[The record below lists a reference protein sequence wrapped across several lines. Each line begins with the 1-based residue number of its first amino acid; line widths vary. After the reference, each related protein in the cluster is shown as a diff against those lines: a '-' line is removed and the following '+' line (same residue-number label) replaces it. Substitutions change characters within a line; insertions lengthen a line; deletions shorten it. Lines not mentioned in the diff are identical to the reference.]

1 MKASHVLAGVLCTM
15 LSSAAFAQ
23 ITRIEDVVVT
33 AGGIGGN
40 PHITDMG
47 YFKAGFYS
55 VQSGGNVGVTGNPG
69 LALLPDGTPA
79 DRVTQPGYEYFND
92 YGSYTINGA
101 YGIAGKKAKIGALIG
116 TFDPTRQSDWFYLGY
131 SASVRVARDSHL
143 YIAVN
148 DSSYSDNLGAFSVD
162 VRAGAWGPYA
172 NDKVQGM
179 SVSAVPEPESYAM
192 LLAGLGLLGF
202 TARRKKDKASV

>member
-1 MKASHVLAGVLCTM
+1 MKASHVLAGVLFTM
-15 LSSAAFAQ
+15 FSSAAFAQ
-23 ITRIEDVVVT
+23 ITRVEDVVVT
-33 AGGIGGN
+33 AGGVGGN

-79 DRVTQPGYEYFND
+79 DPVTQPGYEYFNG

-101 YGIAGKKAKIGALIG
+101 YGIAGKKAKIGGLIG
-116 TFDPTRQSDWFYLGY
+116 TFDPSRQSDWFYLGY
-131 SASVRVARDSHL
+131 SSSIRVDIDSHL
-143 YIAVN
+143 YVAVN
-148 DSSYSDNLGAFSVD
+148 DSFYSDNLGAFSVD
-162 VRAGAWGPYA
+162 VRSGGWGPYA
-172 NDKVQGM
+172 NDKMLGM
-179 SVSAVPEPESYAM
+179 SVSAVPEPESYAL

-202 TARRKKDKASV
+202 RARRKNHKASV